1 MEAKQGKGTAA
12 ERYTVTK
19 LYCIGELINFSIAYA
34 MSSGWF
40 NMSSGTLLNL
50 FEPLRTSVQHSEPG
64 LWGSFT

>member
-1 MEAKQGKGTAA
+1 MEAKQGKGTVA

-40 NMSSGTLLNL
+40 NRS
-50 FEPLRTSVQHSEPG
+50 
-64 LWGSFT
+64 